1 MTFTTPTM
9 PDTLPD
15 ARLSMPTR
23 RVDEPAFAQ
32 GALVDAGDARRAE
45 TEAFI
50 AQVYRAR
57 YGAGLASFLPHLL
70 AFRNEAGAL
79 RAAVGLRSGDEGS
92 LFVEQYLDVPA
103 EAAIASRLGRPVSRG
118 ALVEAGNFGA
128 MRAGDARALIVHMTH
143 WLHLAGFRWV
153 LFAATRQLR
162 NTFDRLHLGTVD
174 LAPALAAR
182 LQDDASDWG
191 RYYDTQPRL
200 MFGDIGAGHAWLV
213 RSGALP
219 AMSPCSAW
227 LPRAA
232 TVGA

>member
-1 MTFTTPTM
+1 MTFMTPTM

-15 ARLSMPTR
+15 ILVPVPTP
-23 RVDEPAFAQ
+23 RVAESAFAQ
-32 GALVDAGDARRAE
+32 GALVDISDTRRAE

-70 AFRNEAGAL
+70 AFRNDADML
-79 RAAVGLRSGDEGS
+79 RAAVGLRSGDEGP
-92 LFVEQYLDVPA
+92 LFVEQYLDMPA
-103 EAAIASRLGRPVSRG
+103 EAAIAAHLGRPVSRG

-174 LAPALAAR
+174 LAPALASR
-182 LQDDASDWG
+182 LVGDTSDWG

-200 MFGDIGAGHAWLV
+200 MFGDIGAGHAWLM

-219 AMSPCSAW
+219 SMSPCPAW
-227 LPRAA
+227 LPRTAKA
-232 TVGA
+232 GA

>member
-1 MTFTTPTM
+1 MTFMTPTM

-15 ARLSMPTR
+15 ILVPVPTP
-23 RVDEPAFAQ
+23 RVAESAFAQ
-32 GALVDAGDARRAE
+32 GALVDISDTRRAE

-70 AFRNEAGAL
+70 AFRNDADML
-79 RAAVGLRSGDEGS
+79 RAAVGLRSGDEGP
-92 LFVEQYLDVPA
+92 LFVEQYLDMPA
-103 EAAIASRLGRPVSRG
+103 EAAIAAHLGRPVSRG

-162 NTFDRLHLGTVD
+162 NTFDRLHLGTID
-174 LAPALAAR
+174 LAPALASR
-182 LQDDASDWG
+182 LVGDTSDWG

-200 MFGDIGAGHAWLV
+200 MFGDIGAGHAWLM

-219 AMSPCSAW
+219 SMSPCPAW
-227 LPRAA
+227 LPRTAKA
-232 TVGA
+232 GA